1 MQPTFFESTP
11 QQKQLAD
18 IGGSMMDW
26 SENYGKLHG
35 LKAVTDN
42 GLRTLNELSHVGYM
56 LTTVGATFGAAEVD
70 FDAAERKLIVDFMKK
85 QVDIERKGQYTVYK
99 LNKQGALH
107 MTNVMIK
114 EGTYKIRGKETCMQG
129 LVFPLVEEFKVG
141 AGGGYVTVDGS
152 AVNGFPARNI
162 KIKVSGVRDYTVV
175 GDEVAATIVEESD
188 TEIVERIRERFD
200 MLKDMTKAV
209 KKGDVRAMIV
219 SGPPGVGKS
228 HGVEEVLDRY
238 ALMESLG
245 AGKQH
250 EVIKGATSA
259 IGLYCKL
266 FKMADKG
273 KVVVF
278 DDCDSIFADELS
290 LNILKA
296 ALDSKKNRY
305 IHWNTDSFKLRNEGV
320 PDSFKFEASAIFITN
335 LKFDKVK
342 GKLREHLEALES
354 RCHYMDLTIDSD
366 KDKILRIKQV
376 VQDGMLDKYKLADEV
391 KEEIMDFIDINKGR
405 LRELS
410 LRTVLKVADLAIS
423 FPDRWESY
431 AENTVMRRA

>member
-1 MQPTFFESTP
+1 
-11 QQKQLAD
+11 
-18 IGGSMMDW
+18 
-26 SENYGKLHG
+26 
-35 LKAVTDN
+35 
-42 GLRTLNELSHVGYM
+42 
-56 LTTVGATFGAAEVD
+56 
-70 FDAAERKLIVDFMKK
+70 
-85 QVDIERKGQYTVYK
+85 
-99 LNKQGALH
+99 

-238 ALMESLG
+238 DTVAALGGSN
-245 AGKQH
+245 KY
-250 EVIKGATSA
+250 EVVKGAMSP

-266 FKMADKG
+266 FNYADKDN
-273 KVVVF
+273 VIVF
-278 DDCDSIFADELS
+278 DDCDAVFDEPLA

-296 ALDSKKNRY
+296 ALDSKKKRM
-305 IHWNTDSFKLRNEGV
+305 IHWNTDSYKLRNEGV
-320 PDSFKFEASAIFITN
+320 PDSFEFKGSAIFITN
-335 LKFDKVK
+335 IKFDNVK
-342 GKLREHLEALES
+342 SPKMRDHLSALES
-354 RCHYMDLTIDSD
+354 RCHYIDLAIDTD
-366 KDKILRIKQV
+366 REKLLRIKQITN
-376 VQDGMLDKYKLADEV
+376 DGMLNEYKLS
-391 KEEIMDFIDINKGR
+391 EETVQDIVDFVDINKKR

-410 LRTVLKVADLAIS
+410 LRTVLKVADLAKA
-423 FPDRWESY
+423 FPDKWEAM
-431 AENTVMRRA
+431 AENTVMRRG